1 MNIFNSGPYNNKESV
16 LEVVH
21 KHGLCNQHKSQSNPP
36 DQDRTQILKQD
47 EARVSSIHYR
57 LNSLTL
63 PDAATNTIPV
73 QYGLELGSSSYIVT
87 VGLGTPAKNLS
98 LLIDTSSDLTWT
110 QCRPCV
116 RSCYKQKEP
125 MFDPSHSTSYSN
137 ISCESAACSQLTV
150 AGIGRDC
157 SAATCTYSAKYLDN
171 SSSLGFFG
179 NDKLTLTPTDAYD
192 DFDFGCAQN
201 SKGQFGAEAGLLG
214 LGRTSISFVEQT
226 SQKYKRVFSYCLP
239 STSSSTGYLKF
250 GPNGGSGNTVKFTPL
265 KTLSQSATFYALD
278 LVGITIGSRQL
289 KISASVFSKSGTV
302 IDSGTVITRLPA
314 TPYAALRAAFR
325 KAMEKYPFAKSK
337 SALLDTCYDFS
348 GLKTVSYPKIGF
360 VFGGGVTVDLDATGI
375 LFQTSGSQFCLAFA
389 GNKDDNSVGII
400 GNVQQKRLQVV
411 YDVAGGR
418 IGFGPAVLCSLEKG
432 FALAGRNDKLTHH
445 TVQLN
450 SLLPATTCTPS
461 TKGHNKKHGSVLE
474 VVHRHGPCYEPNQQ
488 KTKTAT
494 DLHEYYAQFF
504 KEDQARV
511 DSIYSRLKANK
522 RYSTK
527 TDDNIPITQSDYTNT
542 FPAPSA
548 TTVGGS
554 GNYVVKVGLGTP
566 AKSFSLIFDTGSDLT
581 WTQCQ
586 PCRLGTRS
594 DLTCYNQT
602 EPIYDPSL
610 STSYANISCNTATC
624 NELTSATNN
633 SPDCYQATNTC
644 VYLIGYGDNSTSVGY
659 YGTERLTLTATST
672 DMFDGFLFGCGQ
684 DNEGLFVGIAGLL
697 GLGRNKI
704 SLIEQTAAKY
714 GRYFSYCLP
723 VDLNSTGFLRL
734 GKDGGNSAAV
744 KFTPLTTLPVDESF
758 YGLDLDGISVSGQQV
773 SIASTVFS
781 TGTVIDSG
789 TVITRLPAAAYTAM
803 RDAFREGMKSY
814 GEPKTVEGILDTCY
828 DLRAY
833 NLETVSFPA
842 VAFTFS
848 GGLTLELKAEGT
860 VIVIDDTSQVCL
872 AILPITKDQPGII
885 GNYQQRGFEVVYDVA
900 GGKIGF
906 ATGSC

>member
-1 MNIFNSGPYNNKESV
+1 MSF
-16 LEVVH
+16 
-21 KHGLCNQHKSQSNPP
+21 SQ
-36 DQDRTQILKQD
+36 
-47 EARVSSIHYR
+47 
-57 LNSLTL
+57 
-63 PDAATNTIPV
+63 
-73 QYGLELGSSSYIVT
+73 
-87 VGLGTPAKNLS
+87 
-98 LLIDTSSDLTWT
+98 
-110 QCRPCV
+110 
-116 RSCYKQKEP
+116 
-125 MFDPSHSTSYSN
+125 
-137 ISCESAACSQLTV
+137 
-150 AGIGRDC
+150 
-157 SAATCTYSAKYLDN
+157 
-171 SSSLGFFG
+171 
-179 NDKLTLTPTDAYD
+179 
-192 DFDFGCAQN
+192 
-201 SKGQFGAEAGLLG
+201 
-214 LGRTSISFVEQT
+214 
-226 SQKYKRVFSYCLP
+226 
-239 STSSSTGYLKF
+239 
-250 GPNGGSGNTVKFTPL
+250 
-265 KTLSQSATFYALD
+265 
-278 LVGITIGSRQL
+278 IGSL
-289 KISASVFSKSGTV
+289 K
-302 IDSGTVITRLPA
+302 
-314 TPYAALRAAFR
+314 
-325 KAMEKYPFAKSK
+325 
-337 SALLDTCYDFS
+337 
-348 GLKTVSYPKIGF
+348 
-360 VFGGGVTVDLDATGI
+360 
-375 LFQTSGSQFCLAFA
+375 LFT
-389 GNKDDNSVGII
+389 NS
-400 GNVQQKRLQVV
+400 
-411 YDVAGGR
+411 
-418 IGFGPAVLCSLEKG
+418 
-432 FALAGRNDKLTHH
+432 
-445 TVQLN
+445 
-450 SLLPATTCTPS
+450 
-461 TKGHNKKHGSVLE
+461 GHNKKHGSVLE